1 MEGIQPLL
9 NPNKKKDSSAFFK
22 GMFLRLGNIL
32 EIVLILGLWIFIFSK
47 NSSFG
52 GFSREEML
60 TYIIIGNIIGM
71 ISSSFLNRSIKN
83 DLKQNQSNLLLNFPF
98 KYLRFIIRK
107 SFGKNIFPFTLAI
120 SLNMILLF
128 IFINNLEVNLEPLY
142 IFTIIIMI
150 TLAFLTEFL
159 LSVLSRQFVFWTFA
173 STDAAT
179 ILIRIR
185 KLLAGNYLPL
195 NLISPLFLQISL
207 FLPFSYSFFVPTQLF
222 LKKIDIK
229 YGLIGLLIQATWIV
243 LLFFLIKLV
252 NKNKRLNDEIK
263 K

>member
-1 MEGIQPLL
+1 
-9 NPNKKKDSSAFFK
+9 
-22 GMFLRLGNIL
+22 
-32 EIVLILGLWIFIFSK
+32 
-47 NSSFG
+47 
-52 GFSREEML
+52 
-60 TYIIIGNIIGM
+60 
-71 ISSSFLNRSIKN
+71 
-83 DLKQNQSNLLLNFPF
+83 
-98 KYLRFIIRK
+98 
-107 SFGKNIFPFTLAI
+107 
-120 SLNMILLF
+120 
-128 IFINNLEVNLEPLY
+128 
-142 IFTIIIMI
+142 MI